1 MDAIISFLLENYPAI
16 SIWAVIIV
24 VIFII
29 SWRVFKFYSR
39 FTNTEKHLEILP
51 CKTHG
56 DDINTFKQTLGLMQ
70 DLKESIRKIEEYIIK
85 QDPNSMD
92 KLVRKCSP
100 LKLTSFGIMLLKES
114 GGEECINNNVDFFL
128 SEIQKLQPK
137 VALDV
142 ETYSLSVL
150 NDNLK
155 DEKFNQIKNYIFN
168 SPSPKEFEDT
178 DGAKINLDIKIE
190 SILMVMSIYLR
201 DKYLDKHTE
210 IDTSQF

>member
-1 MDAIISFLLENYPAI
+1 MEAIFNFLVNNYPAI
-16 SIWAVIIV
+16 AFGI

-29 SWRVFKFYSR
+29 SWKMFKFYSR
-39 FTNTEKHLEILP
+39 FTKAEEQLEKLP
-51 CKTHG
+51 CTTHG
-56 DDINTFKQTLGLMQ
+56 DDISTFKQTLGLMQ

-100 LKLTSFGIMLLKES
+100 LKLTSFGVLLLKES
-114 GGEECINNNVDFFL
+114 GGQECIDNNEDFFL
-128 SEIQKLQPK
+128 AEIQKLQPK

-168 SPSPKEFEDT
+168 SPSPKEFVDSE
-178 DGAKINLDIKIE
+178 GAKINLEIKIE

-201 DKYLDKHTE
+201 DKYLDKHAE